1 MMLHLVRHGRPA
13 VDTGKPARTWRLH
26 VDARYD
32 VKRLRDSGALPPR
45 AVWYSSPEPKAL
57 ETAVLLHPSGI
68 EVLEDLREAERGPVW
83 LGGDEFVT
91 SVRRSFE
98 TEDAPGAATWEPLA
112 ATRRRVVVA
121 AGSAIRQARV
131 TKPGHD
137 VVLVGHGTAWT
148 LLVADLTGSAPDLDS
163 WEQMTMPDHWG
174 IDLDAGA
181 VVSRWGQWREQ
192 AVTTP

>member
-1 MMLHLVRHGRPA
+1 MFLHLVRHGRPA
-13 VDTGKPARTWRLH
+13 IDNTTPARAWRLH
-26 VDARYD
+26 VDARDD
-32 VKRLRDSGALPPR
+32 VQRLRDSGALPPR
-45 AVWYSSPEPKAL
+45 AIWYSSPEPKAL
-57 ETAVLLHPSGI
+57 ETAVLLHPSEL
-68 EVLEDLREAERGPVW
+68 EVVGDLCEAERGPVW

-98 TEDAPGAATWEPLA
+98 SEDVPGAATWEPLA

-121 AGSAIRQARV
+121 AGSVTTQARV

-137 VVLVGHGTAWT
+137 LVLVGHGTAWT

-163 WEQMTMPDHWG
+163 WEQMTMPDHCSL
-174 IDLDAGA
+174 DLEAGK

-192 AVTTP
+192 TGAP